1 MSINKKKQ
9 RVDNNDLSKAF
20 AALAILAIL
29 LEAIFIIATYFSA
42 EKQVKTEGRAY
53 LEETI
58 ATIQSE
64 LNRGYSTTE
73 LLKDLYTVYGDMF
86 LKDFNRICN
95 ELTKDN
101 LAIGSMYFAPDGVI
115 MYSYPKAVDSMT
127 ANYNM
132 LLDPIQGP
140 KAQRAINDA
149 KATVAGP
156 HNLLEGGEGFI
167 IRNPIFKNNKFF
179 GFTIVVIDKEQML
192 NQVTKRLHSADYNFA
207 VWKSLDPTAVLDE
220 DGYIVKKLD
229 GTKKIK
235 RDVYQSFEI
244 LNDTWFITLE
254 PVGGWNVWS
263 AMRKSVL
270 ISLFLFAILMFL
282 FYMNVLAL
290 SRKRQLEMEKFANS
304 AKSTFLFSMSHDIRT
319 PMNAIIGFADLMK
332 KNINN
337 KEKVLEYLNKL
348 HASSDFLL
356 SLINNVLEMARIE
369 SGKIVLEDNVIS
381 TQKFEDVT
389 DAVFADMAKNK
400 GLTYSNEYHLIHEYV
415 VGDEMK
421 IRELTLN
428 IISNAIKYTPAG
440 GFVKLSLLESE
451 CNKPGYTMF
460 TAISEDSGIGISK
473 EYLPHIY
480 EEFSREKSTTDSQ
493 IAGSG
498 LGMPIVKKLIDLM
511 DGSID
516 IESEVGKGTKI
527 TIKLPLKIATA
538 EQIKTARLI
547 EAQDSGR
554 YNTAPE
560 NKSIAFKN
568 KRILL
573 AEDNDL
579 NAEIAVAILE
589 EMGFIVERVPDG
601 EACLN
606 SINRCVDNFY
616 DLILMD
622 IQMPQKNGYE
632 TTKAIRSMD
641 DMRKAKIPIIA
652 MTANAF
658 SEDRQKALEAG
669 MNDHVTKPISIADL
683 SKAIYKVLK

>member
-1 MSINKKKQ
+1 MSTNKKKQ
-9 RVDNNDLSKAF
+9 RVDNNDLNKAF
-20 AALAILAIL
+20 TALAVLAVL
-29 LEAIFIIATYFSA
+29 LETIFIIATYFSA

-64 LNRGYSTTE
+64 LNRGYSTSE
-73 LLKDLYTVYGDMF
+73 LLKDLYTVHGDMF

-115 MYSYPKAVDSMT
+115 KYSYPQAVDSVT

-140 KAQRAINDA
+140 KAQKAINDA

-156 HNLLEGGEGFI
+156 HNLIEGGEGFI

-220 DGYIVKKLD
+220 DGYIVKKMD

-254 PVGGWNVWS
+254 PVGGWKVWP

-332 KNINN
+332 KNIDN

-428 IISNAIKYTPAG
+428 IISNAIKYTPTG

-451 CNKPGYTMF
+451 CEKPGYTLF

-538 EQIKTARLI
+538 EQIKNARLF
-547 EAQDSGR
+547 EAQDSGKSV
-554 YNTAPE
+554 ADPE
-560 NKSIAFKN
+560 NKTISFKN

-579 NAEIAVAILE
+579 NAEIAIAILE
-589 EMGFIVERVPDG
+589 EMGFIVERVADG
-601 EACLN
+601 EIC
-606 SINRCVDNFY
+606 INRLNGCADDFY

-622 IQMPQKNGYE
+622 IQMPQMNGYE
-632 TTKAIRSMD
+632 ATKAIRSMENL
-641 DMRKAKIPIIA
+641 RKAKIPIIA

-658 SEDRQKALEAG
+658 DEDRRKALEAG

-683 SKAIYKVLK
+683 SKAIYKVLR